1 MSFIDPKTKE
11 VNCKIVY
18 YGPAFSGKSANIRSL
33 YQKMGK
39 GKKIKILSVP
49 QSQDKT
55 IFFDFIPLS
64 VGMVKDYKIR
74 FHLYTVPGQPLY
86 ETSRR
91 IILKGVDG
99 IVFVA
104 DSQVAR
110 IEENLESLKS
120 LENNMVQLGADLAD
134 FPMIFQYNKRDLTG
148 IAPVS
153 SLDPLLNT
161 NRLPVFESIA
171 TEGTGVLETMQAIAK
186 LVLKELKD

>member
-18 YGPAFSGKSANIRSL
+18 YGPAFSGKSANIKSV
-33 YQKMGK
+33 YQKMSK
-39 GKKIKILSVP
+39 GRKGQVLSVP

-64 VGMVKDYKIR
+64 IGTVNDFKIR

-104 DSQVAR
+104 DSQVAK
-110 IEENLESLKS
+110 IEDNLASLKS
-120 LENNMVQLGADLAD
+120 LETNLIDLGSSLNG
-134 FPMIFQYNKRDLTG
+134 FPLVMQYNKRDVKG
-148 IAPVS
+148 VAPVS
-153 SLDPLLNT
+153 ELNSLLNEGKV
-161 NRLPVFESIA
+161 PSFEA
-171 TEGTGVLETMQAIAK
+171 VADKGKGVMETMQTIAK
-186 LVLKELKD
+186 LVLKDLRD